1 MPDTPTPSLT
11 TAPANEDGAND
22 VVVSSTAAA
31 PVAPADTAEYVAK
44 SPIFI
49 NGIRA
54 YNEGDGI
61 TADAVKKNN
70 LKDFVKKV

>member
-1 MPDTPTPSLT
+1 MPDTAAPPAAT
-11 TAPANEDGAND
+11 TAPAAEDGVAD
-22 VVVSSTAAA
+22 VVVSSTPA
-31 PVAPADTAEYVAK
+31 PPAVDDTPDFVAK

-54 YNEGDGI
+54 YNEGDAV

-70 LKDFVKKV
+70 LKDFVKKP